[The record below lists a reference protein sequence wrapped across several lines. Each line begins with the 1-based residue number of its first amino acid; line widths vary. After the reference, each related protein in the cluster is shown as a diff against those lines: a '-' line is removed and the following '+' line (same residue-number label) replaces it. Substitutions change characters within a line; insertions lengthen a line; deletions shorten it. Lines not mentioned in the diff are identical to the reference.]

1 MIAVQIR
8 FSPGSSPS
16 LSWPLHVGLTVVAG
30 LDRSS
35 RRHLASGLAAVLRG
49 RPAEV
54 EIEIEVNGERE
65 WLTPEVATRL
75 GLEANPTKVVVEPAA
90 LPGAAN
96 AGAPAPEPGDPGRGA
111 DPAADGPAADD
122 PAAGAAQGAA
132 AARVAEAEEGLAQ
145 AQAVLAEAEAE
156 AEARRAGADQP
167 ATAEGPD
174 DGGGRSSE
182 AAVGEVKGRLDLAR
196 RELQQARDALA
207 EAEASTAAAA
217 KVEGL
222 VREQAELEEGRAEL
236 VARLAETSAP
246 TDPAPLQ
253 QALTEVRRVRAV
265 KPEPSAAAARLAER
279 WAEITKRL
287 ADLPAPPEPPEWLV
301 APAMA
306 ALQEARDA
314 LSRID
319 GAGRDPNADAELV
332 EALDRAHRQVLDAE
346 QKLMRKG
353 SRAQRRRVEQARR
366 AEQEALLALG
376 VATYGEYLQRV
387 APGTAASM
395 RDDDERLAAARAA
408 LADAEAVWEEL
419 HGGLASPEWTAA
431 KAEAADVRAKAHE
444 LLGRAVPDAELEA
457 ALRDHHDEVVDVEGA
472 EQSLADALVVVAGAI
487 SLGPDL
493 EAAAQQ
499 WLDEE
504 PARRQARA
512 ELEAELARLDER
524 LATVGAEVAEHQ
536 ADAFFGA
543 EDARSAPDGD
553 RAPGAGIGAAQ
564 ARVDRAEEEE
574 REAQAALERAEQRA
588 AADLDEQRRRAER
601 DREAEAARQTV
612 RAAEAALGE
621 ARLALEAARAAAAA
635 PAPAPRAEATNR
647 PTAELPEADLGAVTA
662 VEAEVYLLACLA
674 AVQGVPQ
681 GPLPLF
687 VDAAAVAGL
696 AEAPAGRV
704 LALLERAAG
713 GVQVVLLGDDGPVGE
728 WARSRGDRAAVVVA
742 TRSVE
747 EHGR

>member
-8 FSPGSSPS
+8 FSPGSSPP

-35 RRHLASGLAAVLRG
+35 RRQLASGLAAVLGG
-49 RPAEV
+49 RPAGV

-65 WLTPEVATRL
+65 WLTAEVATRL
-75 GLEANPTKVVVEPAA
+75 GLEANPAKVVVEPAA
-90 LPGAAN
+90 LPGAAK
-96 AGAPAPEPGDPGRGA
+96 APGPEPGDRGPGA
-111 DPAADGPAADD
+111 D
-122 PAAGAAQGAA
+122 PAAGAAQEAA

-156 AEARRAGADQP
+156 ARLAGADQP
-167 ATAEGPD
+167 AAAEGPD

-182 AAVGEVKGRLDLAR
+182 AAVGEAKGRLDLAR
-196 RELQQARDALA
+196 QELQQARDALA

-222 VREQAELEEGRAEL
+222 MSEQAELEEARAEL

-253 QALTEVRRVRAV
+253 QALTELRRVRAV

-306 ALQEARDA
+306 ALQEAREA

-319 GAGRDPNADAELV
+319 GAGRDPSEDAELV

-353 SRAQRRRVEQARR
+353 SRAQRRRVEHARQ

-387 APGTAASM
+387 APGAAPSVK
-395 RDDDERLAAARAA
+395 DDERLAAARAA

-431 KAEAADVRAKAHE
+431 KAEAADVRAQAHE

-472 EQSLADALVVVAGAI
+472 EQSLADALVVVAGET

-504 PARRQARA
+504 PVRSQARA
-512 ELEAELARLDER
+512 ELEAELARLDGR
-524 LATVGAEVAEHQ
+524 LATVGADVAEHQ

-543 EDARSAPDGD
+543 DGSGSAPDGGGG
-553 RAPGAGIGAAQ
+553 PGAGTGAAQ

-601 DREAEAARQTV
+601 DRVAQAARQTV

-621 ARLALEAARAAAAA
+621 ARLSLEAARVAAAAAA
-635 PAPAPRAEATNR
+635 PAP
-647 PTAELPEADLGAVTA
+647 PTAESLPPGELPEPDLGAVTA
-662 VEAEVYLLACLA
+662 VEAQVYLLACLA

-696 AEAPAGRV
+696 AEGPAGRV
-704 LALLERAAG
+704 LALLERVAG

-742 TRSVE
+742 MTSIE